1 MKAIAQGFYVPHHF
15 ILNSEVP
22 RCIFVFPPLPL
33 SVPWGCEK
41 DSSSFRIF
49 LLKYGTCV
57 CRNHFL
63 GRVSI
68 FIALFF
74 ASPSVFLQILF
85 QRKKRREI
93 RSKTIAFF
101 FLPLFYLK
109 IEKQL
114 SFFRKFLLTRKWV
127 QFSEVD
133 ELFEVDEFLTSTWVF
148 ELDEFLKSRWVFWTR
163 WVFEK

>member
-1 MKAIAQGFYVPHHF
+1 MRAIAQGFYAPHHF

-74 ASPSVFLQILF
+74 ASPSVFLQTLF
-85 QRKKRREI
+85 QKKKLREI

-133 ELFEVDEFLTSTWVF
+133 ELFEVDEFLTSRWVF
-148 ELDEFLKSRWVFWTR
+148 EVDEFSKSRWAFWTR